1 MNIHW
6 SFPFAL
12 FYEIIVKL
20 KTFVLAAEICYAV
33 YLFIASIWYIFYS
46 FSKNKENSVQ
56 IRVLLV
62 TNFLFFL
69 LVYKL
74 RN

>member
-33 YLFIASIWYIFYS
+33 YLFIESIWYILFVLQ
-46 FSKNKENSVQ
+46 KQNSVQ
-56 IRVLLV
+56 IRVLLA
-62 TNFLFFL
+62 TNFLYFL